1 MLQFHFINY
10 DVALVQWCYDSS
22 CVLPTGQ
29 TNVFLAA
36 FTTSY
41 AQLELYKQLDLLQ
54 ERVLYCDTD
63 LVVYTSNPHDRYN
76 PSLCNFLG
84 DLTSELD
91 PNDYICYWTAAG
103 PKSYVYVIH
112 HGKVTLRAE
121 GITQNYE
128 NCKKINLDTL
138 ADLVEGYLE
147 DPDVRREIPTQ
158 HNKITR
164 NMKTFELTN
173 KCRVINFA
181 VVFE

>member
-76 PSLCNFLG
+76 PSLGNFLG

-128 NCKKINLDTL
+128 NCKKNKL
-138 ADLVEGYLE
+138 GHS
-147 DPDVRREIPTQ
+147 RRPG
-158 HNKITR
+158 R
-164 NMKTFELTN
+164 GLS
-173 KCRVINFA
+173 RRS
-181 VVFE
+181 